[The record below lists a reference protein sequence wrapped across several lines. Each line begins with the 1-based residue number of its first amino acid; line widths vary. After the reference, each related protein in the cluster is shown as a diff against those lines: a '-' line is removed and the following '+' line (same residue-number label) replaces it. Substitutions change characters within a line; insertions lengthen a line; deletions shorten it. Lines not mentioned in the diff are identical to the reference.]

1 MIKIKNFNKKVK
13 DFFKTNLHLAVLVLF
28 VLEFFINIWIV
39 PTRHDGIYFIERMN
53 EMSMLKF
60 IEMRYNTWT
69 SRIILEIITCFILTK
84 PAIFW
89 ILLNTIMTTLI
100 GYSIMKIF
108 VNDDNKNLIWMTL
121 CFVLIYPIF
130 TVSSSGWGVGSIVY
144 SWTLASLIF
153 SMIPIKKI
161 YFGENIKKYMYPIYS
176 IALIF
181 ACNQEQSCIVA
192 FGIYFI
198 FTILLIIKNKKKINT
213 YLLLQCL
220 LIIISLIFIATCPG
234 NYARKSEEIA
244 TYYIDFEMLN
254 FFDKFSLGLTSTV
267 TTLLTKENLVFF
279 VFSLLTSVYIFRKY
293 KNVLYRA
300 FALIPLVSV
309 LVLGIF
315 KNLVCGVY
323 PYFNTFYEMII
334 LDKPM
339 LNAASY
345 LQPINYLS
353 LLLSFAILGSTMLNI
368 LLIFKNLKNNLAIV
382 IYVIGVISRVA
393 MGFSPTVFASEE
405 RTFIFLEFALLIICI
420 LIWKEFQKETD
431 KSPVKAR
438 NWLQTFFAVLA
449 VLQYIHTVIFTWVSL
464 I

>member
-1 MIKIKNFNKKVK
+1 MVKIKSIDKKIKN
-13 DFFKTNLHLAVLVLF
+13 FFKTNLRVAVFVLF
-28 VLEFFINIWIV
+28 ILELFINIWIV
-39 PTRHDGIYFIERMN
+39 PTQYDGLYFIEKMN

-69 SRIILEIITCFILTK
+69 SRIILEIVTCFILTK
-84 PAIFW
+84 PALLW
-89 ILLNTIMTTLI
+89 ALLNTIMTTLI

-108 VNDDNKNLIWMTL
+108 VSDDNKNLIWMTL

-144 SWTLASLIF
+144 SWTLAMLLF
-153 SMIPIKKI
+153 SMISIKNI
-161 YFGENIKKYMYPIYS
+161 YSGEKIKKYMYPIYS

-198 FTILLIIKNKKKINT
+198 FTIIAIIKDKAKVNT
-213 YLLLQCL
+213 YLLVQCL
-220 LIIISLIFIATCPG
+220 IVILSLIFIATCPG
-234 NYARKSEEIA
+234 NYARKSEEIS
-244 TYYIDFEMLN
+244 TYYMDFEMLN
-254 FFDKFSLGLTSTV
+254 FFDKLSLGLTSTV
-267 TTLLTKENLVFF
+267 NTLLIKENLVFL

-300 FALIPLVSV
+300 IALIPLVAV

-315 KNLVCGVY
+315 KNLVCGVF

-339 LNAASY
+339 LNSVSY

-353 LLLSFAILGSTMLNI
+353 LLIAFVVLGSAMLNI
-368 LLIFKNLKNNLAIV
+368 LLIFKNLKNNIAIV
-382 IYVIGVISRVA
+382 IYVIGVMSRVA

-449 VLQYIHTVIFTWVSL
+449 VLQYLHTVIYTWVSQM
-464 I
+464 